1 MTLTKNQNQYVLP
14 FDAARNDLLA
24 QIRLLRACDIQIGDA
39 QTGAIVSLSPGRL
52 EGVVQFLE
60 RLALLG
66 NDLTERAGSV
76 VVKAQIIA
84 IAARV
89 ESRRSVADRTVR
101 NWRKDCE
108 ALGIVKTE
116 VRSQKWGRNEW
127 NLFTVNVDRI
137 REIVAGRGVVAW
149 EGEAGSGRKW
159 PETVAAPRPETVAAP
174 RPEMVAAPGPE
185 MVAALSTEKTKGS
198 LPTTKQGERDFQTD
212 PDEALDRL
220 IDAYNACEV
229 YGAAELLGRALP
241 RVGADYL
248 AALLDVYRR
257 NPGAWGAGALRN
269 RVKHSQPGSTRPRV
283 GRRRELS
290 RRRSPRDRDQRPRN
304 WPLGRPRLNGIAP
317 PLERRAD

>member
-1 MTLTKNQNQYVLP
+1 M
-14 FDAARNDLLA
+14 
-24 QIRLLRACDIQIGDA
+24 
-39 QTGAIVSLSPGRL
+39 
-52 EGVVQFLE
+52 
-60 RLALLG
+60 LG

-269 RVKHSQPGSTRPRV
+269 RVKHSQPGLDPAKGWPPPRAIATAVATRSRPTPE
-283 GRRRELS
+283 ELAA
-290 RRRSPRDRDQRPRN
+290 RSAAFERDRAAARASGGLSDE
-304 WPLGRPRLNGIAP
+304 
-317 PLERRAD
+317 ERAALQAAGLIRKGK